1 MAKARANKFQI
12 FHLRLA
18 SLSSSAKSPAPR
30 AFRRFPAPFR
40 NHANSRTIMA
50 RILGIEIPNEKR
62 IEASLPYM
70 FGIGRP
76 TAAKIL
82 EHAGIDPNIRTGQ
95 LSEDQLV
102 RIAQVIQTE
111 AILVEGD
118 LRRERQSQLKRLT
131 SINCY
136 RGIRHKRGLPVRGQR
151 TRTNARTRKGKKKTV
166 GVKK

>member
-1 MAKARANKFQI
+1 MSDYFLSGHEF

-18 SLSSSAKSPAPR
+18 SPQTSAKPPAPVGSHI
-30 AFRRFPAPFR
+30 FPW
-40 NHANSRTIMA
+40 SRELTHIMA

-82 EHAGIDPNIRTGQ
+82 EHAGIDPDIRTGQ

-102 RIAQVIQTE
+102 RISQVIQTE
-111 AILVEGD
+111 GIIVEGD